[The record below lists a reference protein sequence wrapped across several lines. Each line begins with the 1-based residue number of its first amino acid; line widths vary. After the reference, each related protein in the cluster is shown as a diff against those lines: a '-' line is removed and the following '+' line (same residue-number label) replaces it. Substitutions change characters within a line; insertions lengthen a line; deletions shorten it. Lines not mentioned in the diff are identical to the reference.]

1 MAGSSTPSGA
11 TAEPSSAN
19 AESDKLPGFAAVWE
33 YEERTIR
40 RHVGWVPMSQCL
52 SDQLEEA
59 YAIQQD
65 TVIRIQDNEDPPL
78 VWKLDLGKK
87 TQRRLVNG
95 QDNCS
100 RRIRR
105 IFLRIDTVGS
115 SEAGDAA

>member
-1 MAGSSTPSGA
+1 
-11 TAEPSSAN
+11 
-19 AESDKLPGFAAVWE
+19 
-33 YEERTIR
+33 
-40 RHVGWVPMSQCL
+40 MSQCL

-59 YAIQQD
+59 YALQQD
-65 TVIRIQDNEDPPL
+65 TVVRIPDNEDPSL

-105 IFLRIDTVGS
+105 IFLSIDTVGS
-115 SEAGDAA
+115 PEAGDAA